1 MTLLEKR
8 FELSTTPAALDPI
21 DPPPEFCHYRDE
33 GCEMATRELGQPS
46 QCARC
51 PFPECLDEEAAG
63 RQKWL
68 KKLRNRE
75 ILAQFSR
82 EGKTVME
89 LARFFNISQRTVQRA
104 LKGTKN
110 G

>member
-8 FELSTTPAALDPI
+8 FELGTTTNAQDTT

-33 GCEMATRELGQPS
+33 GCEMATRQLGQPS

-51 PFPECLDEEAAG
+51 PFPECLYEEPAG

-68 KKLRNRE
+68 KKLRNHE
-75 ILAQFSR
+75 ILTQFSR
-82 EGKTVME
+82 EGKTVKE
-89 LARFFNISQRTVQRA
+89 LAYSFRISQRTVQRV
-104 LKGTKN
+104 LKGTKD

>member
-8 FELSTTPAALDPI
+8 FELSATTITRDTT

-33 GCEMATRELGQPS
+33 GCEMATQVLGQPS

-51 PFPECLDEEAAG
+51 PFPKCLYEEPAG

-68 KKLRNRE
+68 KQLRNRE

-82 EGKTVME
+82 EGKTVTE
-89 LARFFNISQRTVQRA
+89 LAHSFHISQRTVQRA
-104 LKGTKN
+104 LKGTKD

>member
-1 MTLLEKR
+1 MTLQEKK
-8 FELSTTPAALDPI
+8 FEPAVFQDTTDL
-21 DPPPEFCHYRDE
+21 PPELCQYRDE
-33 GCEMATRELGQPS
+33 GCELASRELGHPS

-51 PFPECLDEEAAG
+51 PFPECIYAEPAG
-63 RQKWL
+63 QRKWL
-68 KKLRNRE
+68 KNLRDRE

-82 EGKTVME
+82 EGKSIKEV
-89 LARFFNISQRTVQRA
+89 ANSFRISERTVQRV